1 MVFSSI
7 VFLWIFL
14 PAVFLGNVLLN
25 RIAGVKASNI
35 LLLFA
40 SLFFYAWG
48 EPVYVIL
55 MLVSILMN
63 WIFGLLLERFKTRKR
78 ARDFTLAVG
87 VTANLAMLGYFKYA
101 GMFVGTINRIAGHE
115 VIKDPQ
121 VPLPIGISFFTFQ
134 AMSYVIDVYRGE
146 CETQR
151 SLPKLALYVSFF
163 PQLIAGPIVKY
174 KDVNKQIDNRK
185 VSLQKASFGFRRFIY
200 GLAKKVL
207 ISNILGEVVDGII
220 ATDISKVSCLMAWV
234 AMGLYLIQ
242 LYYDFS
248 GYSDMA
254 IGLGKMFGFDFHE
267 NFRYPLISCSFQEF
281 WVRWHLSL
289 STWFREYVYFPL
301 GGSRKGKRR
310 TYINLMAI
318 FLLTGFW
325 HGAGYN
331 FILWG
336 FCHGVCTIAEH
347 MGFKKILDKNK
358 VIGWFYTMFMI
369 VLTVSLFRLD
379 NTILALKYMHRM
391 LMPWKYALSPVSL
404 WEYIDYHALFIII
417 VAFIGMGFLQKAA
430 MKFQWMNRWKYSVP
444 EAVYCA
450 AVLGLSILAVASS
463 TYNPFIYF
471 KF

>member
-14 PAVFLGNVLLN
+14 PTVFLGNVLLN
-25 RIAGVKASNI
+25 RIAGVRASNI

-63 WIFGLLLERFKTRKR
+63 WIFGLLLEQFKTRKR
-78 ARDFTLAVG
+78 ARAFTLAVG
-87 VTANLAMLGYFKYA
+87 VIANLAMLGYFKYA

-207 ISNILGEVVDGII
+207 ISNILGEIVDGII
-220 ATDISKVSCLMAWV
+220 ATDISKISCLMAWV

-301 GGSRKGKRR
+301 GGSRKGRRR

-331 FILWG
+331 FVLWG

>member
-7 VFLWIFL
+7 IFLWIFL
-14 PAVFLGNVLLN
+14 PIVFLGNVLLI
-25 RIAGVKASNI
+25 RIGGVKASN
-35 LLLFA
+35 LLLLLA

-55 MLVSILMN
+55 MIVSILMN
-63 WIFGLLLERFKTRKR
+63 WVFGLLLEHFRQRKR
-78 ARDFTLAVG
+78 ARAFTLAVG
-87 VTANLAMLGYFKYA
+87 VIANLSMLGYFKYA
-101 GMFVGTINRIAGHE
+101 SMFVGTLNRIAGHE
-115 VIKDPQ
+115 VLKDPKI
-121 VPLPIGISFFTFQ
+121 PLPIGISFFTFQ

-174 KDVNKQIDNRK
+174 KDVNKQIDNRQI
-185 VSLQKASFGFRRFIY
+185 SLAKASFGFRRFIY

-207 ISNILGEVVDGII
+207 ISNILGDVVDRII
-220 ATDISKVSCLMAWV
+220 GTDISQISCLMGWV
-234 AMGLYLIQ
+234 AMGLYLMQ

-289 STWFREYVYFPL
+289 STWFREYVYFSL
-301 GGSRKGKRR
+301 GGSRKGKVR

-331 FILWG
+331 FIIWG

-379 NTILALKYMHRM
+379 NTILALQYMHRM
-391 LMPWKYALSPVSL
+391 LMPWKYASSAISL
-404 WEYIDYHALFIII
+404 WEFIDHHALFAI
-417 VAFIGMGFLQKAA
+417 VTGFIGMGFLQKAA
-430 MKFQWMNRWKYSVP
+430 GRFKWMNRWKYSVP
-444 EAVYCA
+444 EAAYCA
-450 AVLGLSILAVASS
+450 VILGLSILSVASS

>member
-7 VFLWIFL
+7 IFLWVFLPI
-14 PAVFLGNVLLN
+14 VFLGNVFLI
-25 RIAGVKASNI
+25 RIGGVKASNI
-35 LLLFA
+35 LLLLA

-48 EPVYVIL
+48 EPFYVIL
-55 MLVSILMN
+55 MVISIMMN
-63 WIFGLLLERFKTRKR
+63 WFFGLMLETFTHKKR
-78 ARDFTLAVG
+78 ARKITLAVG
-87 VTANLAMLGYFKYA
+87 VIANLCMLGYFKYA
-101 GMFVGTINRIAGHE
+101 SMFVGTINHIAGHE
-115 VIKDPQ
+115 VIKDPR

-146 CETQR
+146 CKTQR
-151 SLPKLALYVSFF
+151 NLPKLALYISFF

-174 KDVNKQIDNRK
+174 KDINRQIDSRR
-185 VSLQKASFGFRRFIY
+185 VTLGKASFGFRRFVY

-207 ISNILGEVVDGII
+207 LSNILGDVVDRIV
-220 ATDISKVSCLMAWV
+220 ATDISKISSPMAWI
-234 AMGLYLIQ
+234 AMGLYMMQ

-254 IGLGKMFGFDFHE
+254 IGLGKMFGFDFLE

-301 GGSRKGKRR
+301 GGSRKGRTR
-310 TYINLMAI
+310 TYINLMTI

-358 VIGWFYTMFMI
+358 VFGWFYTAFMI

-379 NTILALKYMHRM
+379 NTILALKFMHRM
-391 LMPWKYALSPVSL
+391 LMPWKYAVSPVSL
-404 WEYIDYHALFIII
+404 WEFIDHHALFVI
-417 VAFIGMGFLQKAA
+417 VIGFIGMGFLQKAA
-430 MKFQWMNRWKYSVP
+430 EKFRWMNRWKYSVP
-444 EAVYCA
+444 EALYCA
-450 AVLGLSILAVASS
+450 AILGLSVLSVASS

>member
-7 VFLWIFL
+7 IFLWIFL
-14 PAVFLGNVLLN
+14 PTVFLGNVLLN

-55 MLVSILMN
+55 MIVSILMN
-63 WIFGLLLERFKTRKR
+63 WVFGLLLDQLKHRKR
-78 ARDFTLAVG
+78 ARAFTLAAG
-87 VTANLAMLGYFKYA
+87 VIANLAMLGYFKYA
-101 GMFVGTINRIAGHE
+101 SMFVGTVNRIAGHE

-146 CETQR
+146 CETQK

-174 KDVNKQIDNRK
+174 RDVNKQIDNRK
-185 VSLQKASFGFRRFIY
+185 ISMQKASFGFRRFIY

-207 ISNILGEVVDGII
+207 ISNILGEIVDGII
-220 ATDISKVSCLMAWV
+220 ATDISKISCLMAWV

-301 GGSRKGKRR
+301 GGSRKGRRR

-358 VIGWFYTMFMI
+358 VAGWFYTMFMI

-379 NTILALKYMHRM
+379 NTILALQFMHRM
-391 LMPWKYALSPVSL
+391 LMPWKYAVSPISL
-404 WEYIDYHALFIII
+404 WEYIDHHGLFII
-417 VAFIGMGFLQKAA
+417 VAAFVGMGFLQKTAK
-430 MKFQWMNRWKYSVP
+430 KFKWMSRWKYSVP

-450 AVLGLSILAVASS
+450 AILGLSIISVASS